1 MSPRWTVYG
10 FDGSGE
16 EDGSN
21 ANTKGIDFHLWA
33 HFEEASFLQSD
44 NDDEEEEEEEEE
56 EVSNVPTACSVVC
69 QRE

>member
-1 MSPRWTVYG
+1 
-10 FDGSGE
+10 
-16 EDGSN
+16 
-21 ANTKGIDFHLWA
+21 
-33 HFEEASFLQSD
+33 LQSD